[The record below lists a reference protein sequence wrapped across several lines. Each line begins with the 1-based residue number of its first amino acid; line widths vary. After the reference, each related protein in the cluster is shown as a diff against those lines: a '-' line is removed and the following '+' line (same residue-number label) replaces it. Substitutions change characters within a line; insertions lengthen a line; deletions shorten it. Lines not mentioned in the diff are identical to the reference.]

1 MENIEEHK
9 SKEETFRTDN
19 KKINETFQT
28 AHIKQKIKKVKKRK
42 VKRNFKNIEEF
53 DTLDNNDNEEEKE
66 EDKEEEKIEVED
78 KKPITI
84 STFVN
89 TFFDSFYKAL
99 FKEKMK
105 EGVKFE
111 RDDYEGYDTVKE
123 GARSAFDPRAWLI
136 MFIESLYAK
145 ASWLANFISTTLLT
159 VMVKNKY
166 TTNDLAVTRE
176 NIVWILSV
184 IVASFAVFN
193 WYYILFYAKDQGI
206 PLFKITRDM
215 LWKATVPSDNPN
227 DSDVLPMF
235 AKFAFWLFEF
245 ALAFFEYFNDFVI
258 LLFPKVLSFFFDGR
272 ACFVITF
279 VLLIFAF
286 KEFAVAFKDF
296 MIGLLSNVQDN
307 RMINIMYG
315 LLVIMFIISVTSL
328 RFTGDIQA
336 DIQYGMDYI
345 GSFLNPIVAIIKLII
360 RFMII
365 MVISVPMGGV
375 AIGIL
380 FLYYSFFGIAH
391 YEEDGFAAVPQVM
404 QDIVEHAKQKDS
416 LYGRTKYC
424 RSNGFYRFI
433 LFIITILKVLFQAAF
448 VFATPLAL
456 AILFY
461 IGGGKSYEFLSST
474 QTMLGKQPLNIA
486 MAILF
491 IIAGV
496 ISTLMVAFNIFD
508 QKTLIMSGFLKK
520 VVPSIFSDPEEEIE
534 EPDYKYPD
542 AYKAYV
548 RDQKSAGSL
557 IESFNKIYASEIEEE
572 DTETNQENEE

>member
-1 MENIEEHK
+1 MKNIEK
-9 SKEETFRTDN
+9 QISKEETFRTDN

-28 AHIKQKIKKVKKRK
+28 AHIKQKIKKVKKTK
-42 VKRNFKNIEEF
+42 LKRNFKNIEEF
-53 DTLDNNDNEEEKE
+53 DTLENKEDNSENDK
-66 EDKEEEKIEVED
+66 EDKIEIED
-78 KKPITI
+78 TKNVTIT
-84 STFVN
+84 TFVN

-99 FKEKMK
+99 FEEKMK

-111 RDDYEGYDTVKE
+111 RDDYEGYDDVKE
-123 GARSAFDPRAWLI
+123 GARSAFDPRSWII
-136 MFIESLYAK
+136 MFIESLYGK

-159 VMVKNKY
+159 VMVKDKY

-176 NIVWILSV
+176 NVVWILSA

-206 PLFKITRDM
+206 PIFKITRHM
-215 LWKATVPSDNPN
+215 LWKLTVPSDNPN

-245 ALAFFEYFNDFVI
+245 AIAFFEYFNDFFL

-286 KEFAVAFKDF
+286 KTFAISFKDF
-296 MIGLLSNVQDN
+296 IIGLLSNVQDN

-328 RFTGDIQA
+328 RFTGDIPT

-345 GSFLNPIVAIIKLII
+345 GSFLNPIVSIIKLII

-365 MVISVPMGGV
+365 MVISVPVGGV
-375 AIGIL
+375 SIGIL

-391 YEEDGFAAVPQVM
+391 YEEDGFASLFQVM
-404 QDIVEHAKQKDS
+404 EDIVEHAKQKDS

-433 LFIITILKVLFQAAF
+433 LFIITILKVIFQATF

-456 AILFY
+456 AVLFY
-461 IGGGKSYEFLSST
+461 IGGGKSYEFLSSI
-474 QTMLGKQPLNIA
+474 QTTLGKQPLNVA

-491 IIAGV
+491 IIAGI
-496 ISTLMVAFNIFD
+496 ISTIMIAFNIFD
-508 QKTLIMSGFLKK
+508 QKTLIMSGFLEK
-520 VVPSIFSDPEEEIE
+520 VVPSIFSDPQEET
-534 EPDYKYPD
+534 DYKYPD
-542 AYKAYV
+542 AYKKYIT
-548 RDQKSAGSL
+548 DQKSAGSL
-557 IESFNKIYASEIEEE
+557 LDSFNRMYMSEVNE
-572 DTETNQENEE
+572 DNTEQVQENK